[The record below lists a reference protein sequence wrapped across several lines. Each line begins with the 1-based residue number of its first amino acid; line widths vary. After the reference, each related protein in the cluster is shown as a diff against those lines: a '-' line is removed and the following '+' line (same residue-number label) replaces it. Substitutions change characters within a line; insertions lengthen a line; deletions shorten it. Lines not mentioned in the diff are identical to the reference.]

1 MSNLHAALTECI
13 IPLDCRTI
21 IHVNVSIVYFYAETP
36 RWQLLVVEV
45 PLNASILFEKRPI

>member
-21 IHVNVSIVYFYAETP
+21 IHVNVSVVYFYAETP
-36 RWQLLVVEV
+36 LWELLVVEV
-45 PLNASILFEKRPI
+45 PLNASILFEKRSI